1 MRNSILALAFAV
13 AMSVSALAHE
23 TKGKH
28 GGRIVDAGAYHL
40 ELTVRGT
47 DVSVFVTD
55 STDNPLPPAGF
66 KGTAILASGGKTHRI
81 VLEPAADRLA
91 GKAETALSADAK
103 GVVQLT
109 APGGGTAQGQFK

>member
-1 MRNSILALAFAV
+1 MRTPILALASVV
-13 AMSVSALAHE
+13 ALSITAIAHE

-28 GGRIVDAGAYHL
+28 GGRIVDAGSYHL
-40 ELTVRGT
+40 ELVVKGA

-55 STDNPLPPAGF
+55 STDNPVPPAGY
-66 KGTAILASGGKTHRI
+66 KGTAILASGGKTHRV
-81 VLEPAADRLA
+81 VLEPAADKLA
-91 GKAETALSADAK
+91 GKAETALTPEAK